1 MKAIYIDAKNETV
14 SLIEVE
20 NSRQAMYDKIGCQLI
35 QIVPFS
41 GENIVCDEEGRLKR
55 WTAGFE
61 LGSWRIVGN
70 ALIVGDT
77 EDGDFADTKL
87 SADAIMEQIRFFG
100 EDEPLPPPEF
110 RVISL

>member
-1 MKAIYIDAKNETV
+1 MKAIFIDAKKQTV

-20 NSRQAMYDKIGCQLI
+20 NDLQAMYDKIGCLLVQT
-35 QIVPFS
+35 VPFA
-41 GENIVCDEEGRLKR
+41 GENIVCNEEGRLKQ
-55 WTAGFE
+55 WTAGFQ
-61 LGSWRIVGN
+61 LGDWRIVGN

-87 SADAIMEQIRFFG
+87 SADEIMEQIRFFV

>member
-1 MKAIYIDAKNETV
+1 MNAIFIDAKNKTV

-20 NSRQAMYDKIGCQLI
+20 NDLQAMYDKIGCLLVQT
-35 QIVPFS
+35 VPFA

-61 LGSWRIVGN
+61 LGDWRIVGN

-77 EDGDFADTKL
+77 EDGDFADTSL
-87 SADAIMEQIRFFG
+87 SVDAIMEQIRFLG
-100 EDEPLPPPEF
+100 AAAPLPPPEF

>member
-1 MKAIYIDAKNETV
+1 MKAIYIDAKNGTV

-20 NSRQAMYDKIGCQLI
+20 NSRQAMYNKIGCQLI

-41 GENIVCDEEGRLKR
+41 GENIVCDEEGRLKH
-55 WTAGFE
+55 WTAGFQ

-77 EDGDFADTKL
+77 EDCDFADTKL
-87 SADAIMEQIRFFG
+87 SANEIAKQIRFFDEG
-100 EDEPLPPPEF
+100 EPLPPPRF
-110 RVISL
+110 RVIGL